1 MAPPGNEWYRRSMGE
16 SCYLGGCLCGA
27 VRYQV
32 SGTVSNPCF
41 CHCVS
46 CRRATGAPMVPWGTF
61 ARASFR
67 LTRGALAE
75 YRSSPAVT
83 RGFCAVCGTS
93 LTYRNEARAAQ
104 IDVTLATLDDPTLLA
119 PQMHLWVGERLP
131 WVSINDG
138 RPQFTAGTCG
148 GPL

>member
-1 MAPPGNEWYRRSMGE
+1 
-16 SCYLGGCLCGA
+16 
-27 VRYQV
+27 
-32 SGTVSNPCF
+32 
-41 CHCVS
+41 
-46 CRRATGAPMVPWGTF
+46 MVPWGTF

-93 LTYRNEARAAQ
+93 LTYRNEARATE

-119 PQMHLWVGERLP
+119 PQMHLWIGERLP

-148 GPL
+148 GPV